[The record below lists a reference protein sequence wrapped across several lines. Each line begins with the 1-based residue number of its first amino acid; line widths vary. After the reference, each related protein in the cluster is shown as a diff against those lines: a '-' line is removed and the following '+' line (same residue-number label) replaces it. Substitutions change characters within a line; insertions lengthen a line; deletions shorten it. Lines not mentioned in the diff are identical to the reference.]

1 MFEVRCDLD
10 EQLEPFRSN
19 GWFQVAESR
28 QVAARMRKAL
38 NNTLSHRFSNDR
50 EYDGHR
56 AGRQFQRHCG
66 RGAGALNQLL
76 QARYSER
83 RSALADEDEW

>member
-1 MFEVRCDLD
+1 MFEVRCDLR

-38 NNTLSHRFSNDR
+38 NNALSHRFSNDR

-56 AGRQFQRHCG
+56 AGRVSAIRFVNHS
-66 RGAGALNQLL
+66 AKLFDEL
-76 QARYSER
+76 SENNT
-83 RSALADEDEW
+83 